1 MKLVKKIFSLG
12 LLAAI
17 PVVSLAITEIGVT
30 SKANAVPF
38 GAATVYKVT
47 QSGISSVYLS
57 GTANSKI
64 EVDLGST
71 PKTTARVVGSCG
83 EVKIAVPT
91 SGSFAGLKVDGTS
104 IDTASLPIQTLP
116 TCISGAFSEARPAN
130 FKTPNGQVV
139 IVGKTAGSAATIAL
153 PSDEFLRI
161 WKNYRYGNI
170 TTNFFFYCRNIIYSC
185 LFTKCRT
192 ASCLQSCRWSFNN
205 LYSILLALIFSFQ
218 RAYFSRSKK
227 AN

>member
-139 IVGKTAGSAATIAL
+139 VVGKTAGSAATIAL
-153 PSDEFLRI
+153 PSDVT
-161 WKNYRYGNI
+161 KNINVNSCGFGKI
-170 TTNFFFYCRNIIYSC
+170 TATETLPLTSFSIAGTSYTLASLPNAGQPPVCKVADGVSTIYTPS
-185 LFTKCRT
+185 
-192 ASCLQSCRWSFNN
+192 SWP
-205 LYSILLALIFSFQ
+205 
-218 RAYFSRSKK
+218 
-227 AN
+227 